1 MKTILSTFSTAAVLL
16 SASSLFN
23 VANASLIFSEDFS
36 GGSSSLVNSA
46 DASWTDT
53 SGKGFEVYS
62 VNGAKVR
69 SMSKTYDHDND
80 ASTAEIKIPGGIE
93 VNDDLGNETLS
104 VTFTLDS
111 IVDAGQEFLLTFFAG
126 ERGNAS
132 GATVEV
138 YNVTQDISLSGILE
152 PVLGAGEWIFNSFSF
167 DAATT
172 TSGDDIQISW
182 TGGGKN
188 SAISQEVADVNLSIV
203 DVPAPATA
211 AIFALGLLGF
221 GFSRFKK

>member
-36 GGSSSLVNSA
+36 GGSSSLVNST

-53 SGKGFEVYS
+53 SGQGFEVYNA
-62 VNGAKVR
+62 NGANAR

-138 YNVTQDISLSGILE
+138 YNVTQDISLSSILE
-152 PVLGAGEWIFNSFSF
+152 PVLDASEWIFNSFSF

-203 DVPAPATA
+203 NVPAPATA

-221 GFSRFKK
+221 GLSRFKK

>member
-36 GGSSSLVNSA
+36 GGSSSLVNST
-46 DASWTDT
+46 DASWIDT
-53 SGKGFEVYS
+53 SGQGFEVYNA
-62 VNGAKVR
+62 NGANAR

-152 PVLGAGEWIFNSFSF
+152 PVLDASEWIFNSFSF

-203 DVPAPATA
+203 NVPAPATA

-221 GFSRFKK
+221 GLSRFKK